1 METLIL
7 TSMMEKET
15 NLTMKILKIK
25 EESVAQIRLRKWR
38 HIKIHK
44 ILKKNHADN
53 QISGY
58 NSFGTSW

>member
-1 METLIL
+1 MEGLIL

-38 HIKIHK
+38 HIKI
-44 ILKKNHADN
+44 LKKNHADN

>member
-53 QISGY
+53 QISG
-58 NSFGTSW
+58 